1 MPLWFLSVSQQSNSH
16 KTVLTSH
23 FRLRAAAAPLHPEGA
38 TPSAKRPWSLSL
50 SDPERGRRACAFSS
64 LFSDDALHGRSGWR
78 VGRGRRAAA
87 GGMTSPDTYSS
98 RAVRPLASS
107 TSTSSTRLSVR
118 AFSRTRSAS
127 CRSFHA
133 LRAAP
138 V

>member
-87 GGMTSPDTYSS
+87 GGMTRFSLIVRRAPEAGRDGGGGGP
-98 RAVRPLASS
+98 RAVIL
-107 TSTSSTRLSVR
+107 
-118 AFSRTRSAS
+118 F
-127 CRSFHA
+127 
-133 LRAAP
+133 
-138 V
+138 